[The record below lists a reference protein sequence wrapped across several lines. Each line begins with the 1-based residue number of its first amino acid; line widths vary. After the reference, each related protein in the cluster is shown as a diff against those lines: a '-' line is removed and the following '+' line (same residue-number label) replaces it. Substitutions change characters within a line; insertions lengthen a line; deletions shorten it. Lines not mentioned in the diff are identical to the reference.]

1 MTSLA
6 QHLSTSALAGDVGA
20 RDFGRYRLLG
30 RIAIGGMAE
39 VWAGERREPG
49 RGRRLAVIK
58 RVRPE
63 FAAEPRFAEQF
74 LTEGR
79 IAARLA
85 HPNICEVFE
94 LGDVEGEL
102 YLAME
107 YLRGA
112 SVRQLL
118 RRGPMTPGAA
128 AAVVAGA
135 AAGLAYAHRRTDD
148 VTGAALGIV
157 HRDVSP
163 DNLFVTIDG
172 AIKVLDFGI
181 AKICDGLAAATEVG
195 RLKGKLGYMAPEQLA
210 GDPCDHRVDVWA
222 LGVVLWEMLTG
233 RRLFKGPVGEVLARI
248 RAADV
253 PPLAQL
259 GVPHPPLER
268 VVRAAVARD
277 PDARFPTVAAFA
289 EALAAAIA
297 PGAAVAPSA
306 LAALVRGR
314 CGDALEAA
322 DAIFVDGAAT
332 LVRPRPTPF
341 APAGRA
347 PAIPAD
353 APASDPS
360 IVIEVLDAAPAPAP
374 VAPRPRAARWRALA
388 GLPLAAALMAC
399 AGYAVAMLTRPPLP
413 DVPARA
419 PVSAEPP
426 PPVVRPIAAPLRPA
440 PIAARRSCADA
451 PSSGCHRPA
460 AADVR

>member
-1 MTSLA
+1 MHSVA
-6 QHLSTSALAGDVGA
+6 QGSSVFRSPTAMAQP
-20 RDFGRYRLLG
+20 RFGRYRLLG
-30 RIAIGGMAE
+30 RIAVGGMAE

-63 FAAEPRFAEQF
+63 FAADPRFVEQF

-118 RRGPMTPGAA
+118 RRGPMAPGAA

-135 AAGLAYAHRRTDD
+135 AAGLDYAHRRTDD

-172 AIKVLDFGI
+172 AVKVLDFGI

-210 GDPCDHRVDVWA
+210 GEPCDRRVDVWA

-253 PPLAQL
+253 PPLAQR

-297 PGAAVAPSA
+297 PGGEGPA

-322 DAIFVDGAAT
+322 DAIFIDGAAT
-332 LVRPRPTPF
+332 LVRPRPTPR
-341 APAGRA
+341 APAGRE
-347 PAIPAD
+347 PAISVD

-360 IVIEVLDAAPAPAP
+360 IVIEVLDAAPPPPPP
-374 VAPRPRAARWRALA
+374 VAARSRAPRWGALA